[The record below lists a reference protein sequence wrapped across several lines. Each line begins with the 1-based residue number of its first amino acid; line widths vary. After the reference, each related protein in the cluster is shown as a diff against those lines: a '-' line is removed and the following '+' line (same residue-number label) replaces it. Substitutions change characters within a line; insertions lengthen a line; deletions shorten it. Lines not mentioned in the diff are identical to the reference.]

1 MKKVLSI
8 ILSIMMLLSMV
19 TVAFADDL
27 DNNES
32 KNRLYTFG
40 KLTNISAEN
49 VVKISINYN
58 EGERIPVSSESPSVI
73 GEIVDAFKDIQF
85 WKDNTEGGSS
95 GGWLYFINFYLKD
108 GSYIQYGTSLHIDK
122 VTYKAL
128 DYEESITRMA
138 YYHDLLSNKDGV
150 AAPVEKAKIKVATSA
165 DFKPFEYYDENGEL
179 TGFDIDLMNY
189 VGERAGIEIE
199 YVNMPFERLIPA
211 VINGDVFCA
220 ISSVSVTKERD
231 SIIDYSREYLK
242 SQTITFENGEKS
254 VKYGDSFAVL
264 FREGLKNAPYN
275 ETDTLSDDE
284 KLYVLI
290 DKALNEL
297 TQDRTVEKLIEKY
310 QLNKPLDEKEVN
322 VKYSS
327 IMGGGD
333 PGAKISPT
341 PIQSGDRL
349 SSPFAKINIPF
360 PDTINDRDSWLTY
373 ARYKD
378 TGEVIPLSVVYNGR
392 LYATVPQEN
401 KDREIEA
408 FVPEEVRFTDDDSS
422 NPDFHNFKMLSRV
435 GVIKGNEK
443 GEANINHNVT
453 RAEAVAMVM
462 RFSGLNKI
470 AMQGTVRVFDD
481 VTADKWYYR
490 EVLSAYHY
498 GLIKGDSERVF
509 SPQRNVTREE
519 ITVMIARALQ
529 YAGLRC
535 SESSVTNY
543 ADEDKIS
550 YWAKDAYESLGQNIV
565 SDYDNTDADNPVRLL
580 NPHKPATRK
589 DVAYIL
595 NNTRNDCQIYP
606 SQLAEMFGFDEEM
619 PVIDGSTS
627 TYPFTQSV
635 YSALFF
641 NGETHPRY
649 PLKHSKSH
657 TSYQRLINGEVDM
670 LFASVYPASDILKL
684 AEDKGVEL
692 ELIPIAYDAMI
703 FFTNKDNPATGLTKE
718 QISNIYVN
726 DAYNNWSEVGGSD
739 ALLYPYCRNNDSG
752 SHAQMEKHF
761 LNGNEIHPEV
771 QKETSYTMSNVLTDV
786 MAAKTLNPL
795 GYGLGYSIYYYYH
808 NMDMFIDV
816 HNNLKL
822 LSIDGVMPTDDT
834 IADGSYPLSNNTY
847 VVLRKDTPKDS
858 PARKMAEFMLTEAGQ
873 ICVEN
878 AGYGK
883 LRDIP

>member
-1 MKKVLSI
+1 MKKILAI
-8 ILSIMMLLSMV
+8 ILSILMLFSMI
-19 TVAFADDL
+19 TVAFADGL

-32 KNRLYTFG
+32 KNKLYTFEE
-40 KLTNISAEN
+40 LTNITAEN
-49 VVKISINYN
+49 VVKIGINYN
-58 EGERIPVSSESPSVI
+58 KGERIPVTIESPSVI
-73 GEIVDAFKDIQF
+73 GEIVDSFKDIQF
-85 WKDNTEGGSS
+85 WKDNTEGGGS
-95 GGWLYFINFYLKD
+95 GGWLYFINFYMND

-128 DYEESITRMA
+128 NYEESITKMA
-138 YYHDLLSNKDGV
+138 YYHNLLSNKEGV
-150 AAPVEKAKIKVATSA
+150 EEPTEKTKIKVATSA

-189 VGERAGIEIE
+189 VGERTGLKIE

-211 VINGDVFCA
+211 VVNGDVFCA
-220 ISSVSVTKERD
+220 ISLISVTEERD

-254 VKYGDSFAVL
+254 VKYGESFGIL
-264 FREGLKNAPYN
+264 FREGLKKAPYN
-275 ETDTLSDDE
+275 ENETLSDDE
-284 KLYVLI
+284 KLYIMI
-290 DKALNEL
+290 DKALNDL

-310 QLNKPLDEKEVN
+310 QLNKPLDENEVN
-322 VKYSS
+322 VKYGA

-341 PIQSGDRL
+341 PIQSSDM
-349 SSPFAKINIPF
+349 SVSPFIKINIPF

-378 TGEVIPLSVVYNGR
+378 TGEVIPLSSVYNGR

-408 FVPEEVRFTDDDSS
+408 FVPEEVKFSDIDDSD
-422 NPDFHNFKMLSRV
+422 PDFHNFKMLSRV

-462 RFSGLNKI
+462 RFIGLNKI

-490 EVLSAYHY
+490 EVLSAYNY
-498 GLIKGDSERVF
+498 GLVKGDSERVF
-509 SPQRNVTREE
+509 SPQRDVTREE

-535 SESSVTNY
+535 SKSSVTNY

-580 NPHKPATRK
+580 NPHKPATRA

-595 NNTRNDCQIYP
+595 NNTQNDCQIYP
-606 SQLAEMFGFDEEM
+606 SHLAEMYGFDEEM

-635 YSALFF
+635 YSALFY

-670 LFASVYPASDILKL
+670 LFASVYPASDILKM

-692 ELIPIAYDAMI
+692 ELIPVAYDAMI

-726 DAYNNWSEVGGSD
+726 DAYDNWSEIGGSD

-786 MAAKTLNPL
+786 MAAKTNSPI
-795 GYGLGYSIYYYYH
+795 GYGLGYSIFYYYH
-808 NMDMFIDV
+808 NMDMFVDV